1 LAWEFGGL
9 STLLG
14 PLTRIQDESM
24 TTRHGTHS
32 LHPNGPTT
40 RPGQL
45 SLILLGVAAASL
57 VAMMAAAASGQ
68 TGGETFSDNWL
79 LATLGLVIAAGAVG
93 AGIAASYAIV
103 RRGERAVL
111 VEITALFGLLATI
124 FIVGEFFGPSH

>member
-1 LAWEFGGL
+1 
-9 STLLG
+9 
-14 PLTRIQDESM
+14 
-24 TTRHGTHS
+24 